1 MKRIVMDTD
10 APTRNTAHTE
20 AGHET
25 PAAARA
31 AAVVVALTTL
41 IAIVAIAFALP
52 ASRSAP
58 HDVPIGVAGPPALT
72 TQITDQVGRAVP
84 GAFAVTVYSE
94 AAGLREAILNR
105 DAYGGIVVDQQG
117 PTLLIATGASPAV
130 AAMLGQLGS
139 GMAQATGMPLRTE
152 DLAPPTADDPRGA
165 GLAAT
170 ALPITLAAILP
181 AIALVLALRR
191 EVWTRL
197 AAAVVFA
204 PVAGIG
210 VAAILTYVLGSVD
223 TNFWGVAAGL
233 TLGIAAALSPILGL
247 GSLFGRIGLAVG
259 AALALLV
266 GNPLSGITGA
276 PELLPAGWGAFGQ
289 LLPQG
294 ATATLLRSTAY
305 FSGADA
311 TSAVVVLACW
321 AVLGAALV
329 IIAAIRGQTRR

>member
-1 MKRIVMDTD
+1 MDTD
-10 APTRNTAHTE
+10 APTRNTAHSE
-20 AGHET
+20 AGHEA
-25 PAAARA
+25 PAAVRA
-31 AAVVVALTTL
+31 AAIVVALTTL

-130 AAMLGQLGS
+130 ATMLGQLGS

-204 PVAGIG
+204 PVAGIS

-223 TNFWGVAAGL
+223 TNLWGVAASL
-233 TLGIAAALSPILGL
+233 TLGIAAALLPILGL
-247 GSLFGRIGLAVG
+247 GSMFGRIGLAVG
-259 AALALLV
+259 AVLALLV

-276 PELLPAGWGAFGQ
+276 PELLPAGWGALGQ

-305 FSGADA
+305 FSGAGA
-311 TSAVVVLACW
+311 ASAVVVLACW
-321 AVLGAALV
+321 AVVGAVLV
-329 IIAAIRGQTRR
+329 IIAAARQKQ

>member
-1 MKRIVMDTD
+1 MDTD

-20 AGHET
+20 AGHEA

-31 AAVVVALTTL
+31 AAIVVALTTL

-72 TQITDQVGRAVP
+72 TQITDQIGRAAP

-94 AAGLREAILNR
+94 AAGLRKAILNR

-139 GMAQATGMPLRTE
+139 GMAQATGTPLRTE

-181 AIALVLALRR
+181 AIALVLALSR
-191 EVWTRL
+191 EVWARL

-204 PVAGIG
+204 PVAGIS
-210 VAAILTYVLGSVD
+210 VAAILTYVLGLVD

-233 TLGIAAALSPILGL
+233 TLGIAAALLPILGL
-247 GSLFGRIGLAVG
+247 GSLFGRTGLAVG
-259 AALALLV
+259 AVLALLV

-276 PELLPAGWGAFGQ
+276 PELLPAGWGVFGQ

-294 ATATLLRSTAY
+294 TTATLLRSTAY
-305 FSGADA
+305 FSGAGA

-321 AVLGAALV
+321 AAVGALLIVIAAL
-329 IIAAIRGQTRR
+329 RGQARQ